1 MSKNFRS
8 NLLTWLSKVN
18 SLTKKPKKTA
28 SNIVKRLTNSEEKCS
43 REAIEERIVAI
54 LYPRFEELKLH

>member
-8 NLLTWLSKVN
+8 NLLAWVSKVN
-18 SLTKKPKKTA
+18 SLTKKSKKTA
-28 SNIVKRLTNSEEKCS
+28 ANIIKRLTNCEEKGS

-54 LYPRFEELKLH
+54 LYPRFEELKNH